1 VIFDFAYPERLE
13 DFRKPEYATGI
24 KDQFYEVTWGSQ
36 HLPLSARHELLL
48 EVGFKNPTTIPLFG
62 GPVEVT
68 YAKK

>member
-1 VIFDFAYPERLE
+1 
-13 DFRKPEYATGI
+13 
-24 KDQFYEVTWGSQ
+24 
-36 HLPLSARHELLL
+36 LSARHKLLL